1 MLPGTQLEIRIMELK
16 ITSTV
21 HHLFLLHSRR
31 VSQSYQQ
38 SAKKSSSHNDQKGGE
53 YLYEGLK
60 AEVAKIR
67 WERKLTN
74 RDIARMIG
82 VSKSTVAAFMCGAR
96 ESDTTA
102 KALAKAFNL
111 EL

>member
-1 MLPGTQLEIRIMELK
+1 M
-16 ITSTV
+16 
-21 HHLFLLHSRR
+21 
-31 VSQSYQQ
+31 
-38 SAKKSSSHNDQKGGE
+38 
-53 YLYEGLK
+53 YEGLK

-67 WERKLTN
+67 WEQKLTN
-74 RDIARMIG
+74 QDIAKKIG